1 MLKDVIA
8 QVKEKADIVSYLT
21 EDGLSLRTAG
31 AGKYKCC
38 CPFHQ
43 EKEPSFYVDENFQSY
58 HCFGCGEKGDIFSYV
73 QKRNGLDFISAVT
86 FLAEKYQVPMQEE
99 DNTDFQRHKRVQKI
113 VELTEQYFRDS
124 FAPLPKDHPAKE
136 EITRRGLSLDTLEP
150 YFGYAPKD
158 SKNFLA
164 FLNEKGYTKE
174 EIKEAGILSEKG
186 NFLWSDRL
194 IFFIHSYLGK
204 PLGFTGR
211 TLVKGE
217 TKFKYVNSK
226 EGFYHK
232 DKTLYGIDIARK
244 KAREDHKIYVVEG
257 QFDVVA
263 MHEAGLTNT
272 VASSGTAF
280 SKDQV
285 NLLLKCVGENGR
297 IVLMLDGDSAGQKA
311 MIKIFNNY
319 PELHFHL
326 DFIDLT
332 EKGKKKVDP
341 CEFLQTHTVKELPKE
356 SFFLDHVYQTVKEP
370 FDLEK
375 EADKIK
381 FAKEVKVSFLDKIKD
396 EEIRSVYTEKVK
408 KEIGLVI
415 QDKKEACQ
423 GTKKKAV
430 NDTLAT
436 KLFAMSIRYQI
447 PLDLSLFPKPYQKVF
462 TFFNEQIRNIYFD
475 IDELKENCPK
485 TFVSLIEES
494 AQMDITETKN
504 IDFIKKIQYDLQ
516 RAYARDLQRKLD
528 ERALAKI

>member
-1 MLKDVIA
+1 MLKDVVTQI
-8 QVKEKADIVSYLT
+8 KEKADIVSYLI
-21 EDGLSLRTAG
+21 EDGLSLKTAG

-86 FLAEKYQVPMQEE
+86 FLAEKYQIPMQEE
-99 DNTDFQRHKRVQKI
+99 NDTDFQRHKRVQKI
-113 VELTEQYFRDS
+113 VELTERYFKDS

-136 EITRRGLSLDTLEP
+136 EITRRGLSLDILES

-158 SKNFLA
+158 SKRFLA

-174 EIKEAGILSEKG
+174 EIKEAGIVSEKG

-204 PLGFTGR
+204 PLGFVGR

-311 MIKIFNNY
+311 MIQIFNNY

-326 DFIDLT
+326 NFIDLT

-356 SFFLDHVYQTVKEP
+356 SFFLDHVYQTVKEG

-381 FAKEVKVSFLDKIKD
+381 FAKEIKVSFLDKIRD
-396 EEIRSVYTEKVK
+396 EEIRSVYTEKIK
-408 KEIGLVI
+408 KEIGFII
-415 QDKKEACQ
+415 QDKKEAHQ
-423 GTKKKAV
+423 GTKKKV
-430 NDTLAT
+430 VHDTLAT

-462 TFFNEQIRNIYFD
+462 TFFNGQVRNIYFD
-475 IDELKENCPK
+475 VDELKENCPK
-485 TFVSLIEES
+485 AFVSLIEES
-494 AQMDITETKN
+494 AQMDMTETKN
-504 IDFIKKIQYDLQ
+504 IAFIRKIQYDLQ

-528 ERALAKI
+528 ERALEKL